1 VEMGA
6 LGRGGAAREGVRV
19 VETKA
24 VATALATA
32 EATVAEARAAGMIA
46 GVMEAAR
53 EGVTAAEATVV
64 VVTAGRH
71 TLRTLS

>member
-1 VEMGA
+1 MTEEAVTEDA
-6 LGRGGAAREGVRV
+6 VGVVKV
-19 VETKA
+19 V
-24 VATALATA
+24 
-32 EATVAEARAAGMIA
+32 EARAAGMIA

-64 VVTAGRH
+64 VVTAGRN

>member
-1 VEMGA
+1 
-6 LGRGGAAREGVRV
+6 
-19 VETKA
+19 